1 VDLSDGND
9 PSGEANREF
18 GGGPGLI
25 EASDIDQK
33 GWALTLTSVN
43 EHSTILVAVH
53 GPDGPGISAGL
64 MSVLADAGVEIYDVE
79 QIVVRGRLTL
89 NVLVGVSGE
98 RATIRDLLFFGWE
111 RGLNVEFEKVEDTP
125 TPTRPMSVVTLIG
138 MSVGAADFGAVA
150 AAIAEAGGNIDRIY
164 RLSRYPVVSYELAV
178 SNGNLDQ
185 MRENL
190 VRTAAALPIDVAIQ
204 RDGLERR
211 GKRMVIMDVDSTL
224 IQDEVI
230 NLLAREAGVEERV
243 SELTHLALTG
253 AIDFEQSLRE
263 RVGLL
268 KGLDQTAIT
277 RVHENITLTSG
288 ARTFI
293 RTLKRLGLVTAIV
306 SAGFTR
312 FSDVLA
318 ADLGIDYALSN
329 TLEMVDGHLTG
340 DLVGEFVDGPRKA
353 RFLKTIAEAEGI
365 PLSQVVAVGDGA
377 NDLEMLATAGL
388 GIAFNA
394 KPVVKERAD
403 TAISVPYLDAILF
416 TMGIRRQHVEEADE
430 ADPFFEVGERIE
442 VPGIPPL

>member
-1 VDLSDGND
+1 VS
-9 PSGEANREF
+9 E
-18 GGGPGLI
+18 
-25 EASDIDQK
+25 Q
-33 GWALTLTSVN
+33 
-43 EHSTILVAVH
+43 STILVAVH

-89 NVLVGVSGE
+89 NVLIGVSGE

-111 RGLNVEFEKVEDTP
+111 RGLNVEFEKVDDTP
-125 TPTRPMSVVTLIG
+125 TPTRPMSVVTVIG
-138 MSVGAADFGAVA
+138 MAVGADDFGSVA
-150 AAIAEAGGNIDRIY
+150 AAIADAGGNIDRIF
-164 RLSRYPVVSYELAV
+164 RLSRYPVVSYELLV
-178 SNGNLDQ
+178 SNGNLDK

-190 VRTAAALPIDVAIQ
+190 VRTAVERPIDIAIQ

-211 GKRMVIMDVDSTL
+211 GKRMVILDVDSTL
-224 IQDEVI
+224 IQEEVI
-230 NLLAREAGVEERV
+230 NLLAREAGAEERCA
-243 SELTHLALTG
+243 ELTALALN
-253 AIDFEQSLRE
+253 AEIDFEEALRE
-263 RVGLL
+263 RVALL

-293 RTLKRLGLVTAIV
+293 RTLKRLGMVTAIV

-312 FSDVLA
+312 FTDVLA
-318 ADLGIDYALSN
+318 ADLGIDYSLSN
-329 TLEMVDGHLTG
+329 TLEMKDGLLTGQLAGELVDGT
-340 DLVGEFVDGPRKA
+340 RKA
-353 RFLKTIAEAEGI
+353 AFLRSIAEAEGI

-377 NDLEMLATAGL
+377 NDLDMLATAGL

-394 KPVVKERAD
+394 KPVVRAQAD

-430 ADPFFEVGERIE
+430 ADGHFDPGKRIE
-442 VPGIPPL
+442 VPGTPPI